1 MVTLSEEFE
10 KNGKVIGL
18 SEELREESLQ
28 VVLIDLRLLARRN
41 AGWFEGELGLNVVG
55 VALGELGSEGDPCL
69 GWMTE
74 VVPFKEGTIVSVP
87 VDNNYW

>member
-1 MVTLSEEFE
+1 MRNCAE
-10 KNGKVIGL
+10 NGKSEGL

-41 AGWFEGELGLNVVG
+41 AGWFEGELGLNIVG
-55 VALGELGSEGDPCL
+55 VALGELGSEGDLCL
-69 GWMTE
+69 GWMIE
-74 VVPFKEGTIVSVP
+74 VVPFIEGTIVSVP